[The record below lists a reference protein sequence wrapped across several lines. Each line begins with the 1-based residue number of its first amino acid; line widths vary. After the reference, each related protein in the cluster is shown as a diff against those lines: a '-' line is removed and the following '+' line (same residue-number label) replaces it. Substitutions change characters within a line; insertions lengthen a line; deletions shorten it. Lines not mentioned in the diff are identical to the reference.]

1 MRFVMLMYPGPA
13 AETEGTPVPDG
24 PEGQQLLTDM
34 MAFNQRMVDAGIML
48 GGEGLKPTRHGAR
61 VKYQGSGKTAV
72 IDGPF
77 TETKEVLGG
86 YWIIECASLQE
97 AIAWARQAPCPAGEF
112 IDIRPVWTPEDF
124 GPEAAAIEREQMAQ
138 MEQQASER
146 ASKGG

>member
-1 MRFVMLMYPGPA
+1 MRFVMLMYPGPE
-13 AETEGTPVPDG
+13 AETERSPVPDG
-24 PEGQQLLTDM
+24 PEGQKLLHDM

-61 VKYQGSGKTAV
+61 VKYGPRGSV
-72 IDGPF
+72 DVMDGPF

-86 YWIIECASLQE
+86 YWIIDVPSLAD

-124 GPEAAAIEREQMAQ
+124 GPEAAEIEGKQIEQMKAQ
-138 MEQQASER
+138 AAQ
-146 ASKGG
+146 KPG